1 MPKAKKILV
10 MGAGIYQVPLIKK
23 IKAMGHSAIV
33 VSPLGNYPGIGI
45 ADEIIDLDTKD
56 RRNVLKMAKKIGI
69 SAVLTTGTDVAVPT
83 IGYLIDELGL
93 NGTQFKPAQWSM
105 DKSLMKQR
113 FVKCG
118 VNTAIFASV
127 DNFEDLKTEAIAIGY
142 PVMIKAI
149 DSSGSRGVTQVLSE
163 SDLSSAYKSALSVSE
178 SDSVIVEKFLEG
190 FEIGAQAIVVG
201 NEVVEVFLH
210 SDKVTPSPVSAPI
223 GHAMPLDLEKN
234 VEVKTKQLVKKA
246 VMALEIKDTI
256 SNVDIMIVNDEPFIL
271 EVGARM
277 GATCLPENISIYAG
291 FDAYEFIIRLSL
303 GEKPSLPKTYKKQ
316 ANAAILLKVSETGRV
331 KNVFVPEST
340 LNHPNVI
347 DLSID
352 VKKGDLVKTFE
363 VGPDRVGH
371 IIVKAVTLEEANI
384 LVENLA
390 STVIIE
396 V

>member
-1 MPKAKKILV
+1 MKKIVLI
-10 MGAGIYQVPLIKK
+10 MGAGVYQVPLIKK
-23 IKAMGHSAIV
+23 VKELGHKVIV
-33 VSPLGNYPGIGI
+33 VSPFGNYTGLAI
-45 ADEIIDLDTKD
+45 ADEVINLDTRD
-56 RRNVLKMAKKIGI
+56 YVGVLEHARRIGI
-69 SAVLTTGTDVAVPT
+69 DAVLTTGTDVAVPT

-113 FVKCG
+113 FVKYG
-118 VNTAIFASV
+118 VNTAKFVSV
-127 DNFEDLKTEAIAIGY
+127 DNFENLRTEAIAIGY
-142 PVMIKAI
+142 PVMVKAI
-149 DSSGSRGVTQVLSE
+149 DSSGSRGITQALSE

-190 FEIGAQAIVVG
+190 VEIGAQAIVVG

-210 SDKVTPSPVSAPI
+210 SDKVTPPPISAPI

-347 DLSID
+347 DLTID

-371 IIVKAVTLEEANI
+371 IIVKAETLEEANI